1 MSRREPVAERLYR
14 GLLRLYP
21 SEYRLRFAD
30 EMVQLFADQMRDA
43 RQPDARS
50 GPARTWFRTL
60 GDLAVTTASEHTRKD
75 RTVAHSLAEP
85 PSVGMRLLGLLG
97 ILGGFFLVVAFVPS
111 IPWSGDF
118 FNLRLVLFNAGAI
131 AIVIGVHRSQSA
143 SGPRLA
149 LAGAVPALLA
159 NAIYLIMVVRL
170 VALPGEPGR
179 GDYGPWFG
187 VAATALW
194 LADAWFGI
202 VVVRLGVASRAAGAT
217 LAIGSTLAW
226 SGMDQLGLAS
236 GDLGWIFG
244 PLSQVG
250 IALNGVAWI
259 ALGLELTLRRRRVA
273 TSG

>member
-21 SEYRLRFAD
+21 SEFRLRFAD
-30 EMVQLFADQMRDA
+30 EMVQLFADQIRDA
-43 RQPDARS
+43 RQRDARS
-50 GPARTWFRTL
+50 GPVRTWFRTL
-60 GDLAVTTASEHTRKD
+60 GDLAVTTVSEHTRRD
-75 RTVAHSLAEP
+75 RPVAQSLAVS
-85 PSVGMRLLGLLG
+85 PSGALRLLGLLG
-97 ILGGFFLVVAFVPS
+97 ILGGFFLVVAFVPT

-131 AIVIGVHRSQSA
+131 AIVIAIHRRQSVVA
-143 SGPRLA
+143 PRLSVA
-149 LAGAVPALLA
+149 A
-159 NAIYLIMVVRL
+159 
-170 VALPGEPGR
+170 ALPAVVANTWYLVLVIIVVAQPGDPGR

-202 VVVRLGVASRAAGAT
+202 VVLRLGVASRAAGAA
-217 LAIGSTLAW
+217 LAIGSILAW
-226 SGMDQLGLAS
+226 SGMGQLGLAS
-236 GDLGWIFG
+236 GDLGWILG

-259 ALGLELTLRRRRVA
+259 ALGLEVALRRRRVA
-273 TSG
+273 TRG